1 MNETI
6 TTPIDEFLSQR
17 ELSNEVIKAYFSKM
31 PRYRG
36 QYYVQMKVCVS
47 KWLRSQGLTL
57 ASISGIIY
65 GNPNRH
71 DTILHHLKHYRD
83 IVDAD
88 IVKSNYKQ
96 WILQGLYPK
105 SKHVH
110 KKIEDPFYGGGKVQ
124 VNETKLVLERMVS
137 EEFSKLEP

>member
-1 MNETI
+1 MSETI
-6 TTPIDEFLSQR
+6 ITPIDEFLSQR

-36 QYYVQMKVCVS
+36 QFYVQMKVFVS
-47 KWLRSQGLTL
+47 RDLRSQGLTL
-57 ASISGIIY
+57 VQISEIIY

-71 DTILHHLKHYRD
+71 DTIIHHLKHYRD

-96 WILQGLYPK
+96 WILQGVYPK
-105 SKHVH
+105 SVNTYKMVECP
-110 KKIEDPFYGGGKVQ
+110 IE
-124 VNETKLVLERMVS
+124 NKLVRLDETV
-137 EEFSKLEP
+137 FSLGRI

>member
-36 QYYVQMKVCVS
+36 QFYVQMKVFVS
-47 KWLRSQGLTL
+47 RDLRSQGLTL
-57 ASISGIIY
+57 VQISEIIY
-65 GNPNRH
+65 GNQNRH
-71 DTILHHLKHYRD
+71 DTIIHHLKHYRD

-96 WILQGLYPK
+96 WILKGVYPK
-105 SKHVH
+105 SINTYKMVECP
-110 KKIEDPFYGGGKVQ
+110 IE
-124 VNETKLVLERMVS
+124 NKLVRLDETV
-137 EEFSKLEP
+137 FSLGGI